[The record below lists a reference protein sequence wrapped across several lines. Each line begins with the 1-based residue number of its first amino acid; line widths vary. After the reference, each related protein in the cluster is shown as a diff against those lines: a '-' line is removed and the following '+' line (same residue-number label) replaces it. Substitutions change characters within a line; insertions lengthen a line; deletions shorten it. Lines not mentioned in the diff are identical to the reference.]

1 MELGN
6 LMFNQNKNQ
15 AYDCPEYVID
25 LLRGIESRLERIYWN
40 NNQEELESPF
50 QNTGNEM
57 TIGNMIIRAYNWNE
71 DTATDYNFKYNDLE
85 ISWYKYLGRD
95 TTINIDPNS
104 EGFNDKII
112 EYYNEC
118 LELIDNTEL
127 DLDI

>member
-15 AYDCPEYVID
+15 AYACPEYVVD
-25 LLRGIESRLERIYWN
+25 LLRGIERKLEIKYWN
-40 NNQEELESPF
+40 QFQEELESPF
-50 QNTGNEM
+50 NNTGNK
-57 TIGNMIIRAYNWNE
+57 IKLSNLSIQAYNWNE
-71 DTATDYNFKYNDLE
+71 DKSTTYNFKYKDLE

-104 EGFNDKII
+104 EGFNDKVI